1 MIALSLNRDRK
12 KYRLLFAFH
21 SHSFIDFFFVFFPKD
36 SGKWINQMPRK
47 VNVSELSQ
55 QMRINLGRSAPA
67 RASYRSSAEL
77 KPVLKVYSFFYL
89 FFYELL
95 Y

>member
-21 SHSFIDFFFVFFPKD
+21 SHSFIDLFFCISPKD
-36 SGKWINQMPRK
+36 SGKWINQMPRR

-55 QMRINLGRSAPA
+55 QMRINPGRSAPA

-77 KPVLKVYSFFYL
+77 KPVLKVHSFFIY
-89 FFYELL
+89 FYELL